1 MIDLVGLFLTIGFWV
16 LFAYALYAV
25 DERRVPVICA
35 AIWLIAF
42 AAPYALPALYVAS
55 IIVRYIL
62 PVVLAVWL
70 KIRDML

>member
-1 MIDLVGLFLTIGFWV
+1 MVALFLYIAFWV
-16 LFAYALYAV
+16 LMAYALYAV
-25 DERRVPVICA
+25 EEKKVPMVCA

-42 AAPYALPALYVAS
+42 AAPYAFPALFTVS
-55 IIVRYIL
+55 VIVRYVL